1 VSFWL
6 VLLNALL
13 FEAISARHDPVRLRR
28 HAVAWVAIFGFVNL
42 YNGVRWFRGI
52 APLGYQEVAVIQPNI
67 PQKIKWDDHYAR
79 QILDHMFT
87 LNAAAAT
94 NSTNL
99 VVWPETAIP
108 YHIDESKG
116 FQLMQMGTLPQGNTY
131 VLTGRKLM
139 LDELQRCNYAQ
150 NTVRA
155 YIHAVEDFSR
165 YFHRSPDRLGPE
177 QIREYQVHL
186 FRDCKL
192 SPGTIEGRTAAL
204 RFLFV
209 KTLRRPYL
217 SGHIPFPKRQRRMP
231 TVLSQ
236 EEVARLI
243 ASAQNLMHRT
253 MLMLLYPT
261 GLRRAE
267 LCHLKVCDI
276 DSERMV
282 IHVRQGKGGRDRD
295 VLLTPKL
302 LDTLREYWRWMKPKT
317 YLFPGTVNNWRA
329 DVPITEKIVWKAV
342 AEAAKHAGVSKHVSP
357 HTLRHSF
364 ATHMLEAGADLRTI
378 QILLG
383 HAKLADTTVYL
394 HLSRRHLQA
403 VPSPLEAIEVSGPD
417 QVKRSR
423 RLVKR

>member
-1 VSFWL
+1 MT
-6 VLLNALL
+6 
-13 FEAISARHDPVRLRR
+13 RL
-28 HAVAWVAIFGFVNL
+28 
-42 YNGVRWFRGI
+42 
-52 APLGYQEVAVIQPNI
+52 
-67 PQKIKWDDHYAR
+67 
-79 QILDHMFT
+79 
-87 LNAAAAT
+87 
-94 NSTNL
+94 
-99 VVWPETAIP
+99 
-108 YHIDESKG
+108 
-116 FQLMQMGTLPQGNTY
+116 
-131 VLTGRKLM
+131 RKLM
-139 LDELQRCNYAQ
+139 LDELQRRNYAQ

-155 YIHAVEDFSR
+155 YIHAIEDFAK

-177 QIREYQVHL
+177 HIREYQVHL

-192 SPGTIEGRTAAL
+192 SAGTIEGRTAAL

-217 SGHIPFPKRQRRMP
+217 PDHIPFPKRRRRMP

-236 EEVARLI
+236 EEVARLVD
-243 ASAQNLMHRT
+243 SAQNLMHRT
-253 MLMLLYPT
+253 MLMMLYAT

-267 LCHLKVCDI
+267 LCHLKVSDI

-282 IHVRQGKGGRDRD
+282 IHVHQGKGGRDRD
-295 VLLTPKL
+295 VLLSPKL
-302 LDTLREYWRWMKPKT
+302 LETLREYWRWMKPKT

-329 DVPITEKIVWKAV
+329 DVPITAKIVWKAV

-378 QILLG
+378 QVLLG

-403 VPSPLEAIEVSGPD
+403 VPSPLEAIEVSSPD

-423 RLVKR
+423 RLIKRCVGPPLRWPTSSEHPATDFGSTTDHTLRGSIARCSMPSSAAAPRPWALIVISARAADIRLSLTTHAVTGTAPDVRGTPAPAGSPSAGLSCCPSLTFTSSSRCRTNSPL